1 MLVASPTKVDT
12 TTATPP
18 TPIGCK
24 LLKINLLATS
34 LSLRRRLERC
44 AFYRTYR
51 MRQLYFRIGWLRGQD
66 LNLRPSGY
74 EPDELPDCSTPRQSQ
89 CFASIEKRNYSKA
102 FPGTSTLLRPSGQ
115 AARLESW
122 ILQ

>member
-1 MLVASPTKVDT
+1 MLVVSPTEAEPTPAT
-12 TTATPP
+12 TP

-24 LLKINLLATS
+24 LLKINLLTTS

-51 MRQLYFRIGWLRGQD
+51 MRQLLFRIGWLRGQD

-74 EPDELPDCSTPRQSQ
+74 EPDELPDCSTPQQSGGVY
-89 CFASIEKRNYSKA
+89 R
-102 FPGTSTLLRPSGQ
+102 GHLRISRPNQEVSRENRGGGS
-115 AARLESW
+115 A
-122 ILQ
+122 

>member
-1 MLVASPTKVDT
+1 MLVVSPTEAEPTPAT
-12 TTATPP
+12 TP

-24 LLKINLLATS
+24 LLKINLLTTS

-51 MRQLYFRIGWLRGQD
+51 MRQLLFRIGWLRGQD

-74 EPDELPDCSTPRQSQ
+74 EPDELPDCSTPRLNCQY
-89 CFASIEKRNYSKA
+89 IRD
-102 FPGTSTLLRPSGQ
+102 
-115 AARLESW
+115 AARASNSGGKRDHG
-122 ILQ
+122 I